1 MSYKIL
7 FVDDEEN
14 VLSAFR
20 RQLRGRFEVE
30 TARSGIE
37 ALELL
42 TKDGPFAVVVSDLR
56 MPGMSGID
64 FLAKAR
70 QAAPDT
76 VRIMLT
82 GYADLGNAIS
92 AVNEGNIFRFLT
104 KPSPPEHVIKAIEDG
119 IKQHQLINSER
130 DLLEKTL
137 KGSIN
142 LLTDVLSTVSP
153 VAFSLTLRL
162 RRVVSH
168 ILKNMAFSAAWQVEI
183 AAMLSQIGCVLI
195 PASILEKI
203 NQGIELSD
211 EEKKTYSSH
220 PLIGYRLMVGIP
232 RLEQA
237 ACMVRDQLK
246 AFSEFE
252 ASRGAVPFNDTQ
264 VGAHILKAAVD
275 YHQLIATGM
284 PHSEA
289 VNAMRQQPEIYNPR
303 VIKALSNE
311 AIDLEMWD
319 SLLAGASTLVEGM
332 ILGEDIFSTAS
343 ELVAKKYAQLTPYLI
358 ERIRECHASQGLVE
372 PFRVFVPAYVD
383 LTNGVATVIP
393 VDIDH

>member
-1 MSYKIL
+1 MNYKIL

-20 RQLRGRFEVE
+20 RQLRGRFEVQ
-30 TARSGIE
+30 TARSGAE

-42 TKDGPFAVVVSDLR
+42 AQDGPFAVVVADLR

-64 FLAKAR
+64 FLAKTR
-70 QAAPDT
+70 HSAPDT

-119 IKQHQLINSER
+119 VKQYQLITAER
-130 DLLEKTL
+130 ELLEKTL

-162 RRVVSH
+162 RRVVGH
-168 ILKNMAFSAAWQVEI
+168 ILKHMNLSSAWQIEI

-203 NQGIELSD
+203 NQGLELPPE
-211 EEKKTYSSH
+211 EEKTYNSH
-220 PLIGYRLMVGIP
+220 PLIGYRLLVVIP
-232 RLEQA
+232 RLEQVA
-237 ACMVRDQLK
+237 SMVRDQLK
-246 AFSEFE
+246 PMSEFDVS
-252 ASRGAVPFNDTQ
+252 SRPLSLNDTQ
-264 VGAHILKAAVD
+264 IGAHILKAATG
-275 YHQLIATGM
+275 YHQLVATGM
-284 PHSEA
+284 AHSEA
-289 VNAMRQQPEIYNPR
+289 VQALRDLPEVYNPR
-303 VIKALSNE
+303 VVKALSSGT
-311 AIDLEMWD
+311 IDLEMWD
-319 SLLAGASTLVEGM
+319 SRLASVSILAEGM
-332 ILGEDIFSTAS
+332 ILGEDICSTS
-343 ELVAKKYAQLTPYLI
+343 GELAAKKYAQLTPYLI
-358 ERIRECHASQGLVE
+358 EHIREFHAAQGVVE
-372 PFRVFVPAYVD
+372 PFRVYVPAYVD
-383 LTNGVATVIP
+383 LSNNLVAVFP
-393 VDIDH
+393 AEME